1 MTHNDSGKAPFHS
14 GFISILGR
22 PNVGKSTLLNALVG
36 EKVAIVTPKPQTTRN
51 RIIGILNLEDA
62 QLVFVD
68 TPGIHKPRTKLG
80 EFMDKS
86 IQEATKG
93 IDALLVVLDATKIT
107 DQDRNVVMDMQSM
120 KVPKILLLNKI
131 DLVHPQDLLQ
141 PIADF
146 AQAGYDAILPISAK
160 TGDGVDIL
168 KRELIARLPEG
179 PAYFPDTMWTDQTE
193 RQFVAELIREQALFA
208 LQEEIPHGI
217 GIEVLSMKDMSD
229 EMVEIY
235 ANIFCEREAHKRIII
250 GKQGAMLGTIGR
262 KSREGIEKLLG
273 KRVNL
278 QLWVKVQPDWRNS
291 PGDLRSLGYTE

>member
-1 MTHNDSGKAPFHS
+1 MTQTDSGKIPFHS

-22 PNVGKSTLLNALVG
+22 PNVGKSTLINALVG

-51 RIIGILNLEDA
+51 RIIGILNLDHA

-80 EFMDKS
+80 EFMDQS

-93 IDALLVVLDATKIT
+93 IDAMLVVLDVTRIT
-107 DQDRNVVMDMQSM
+107 DQDRGIVESM
-120 KVPKILLLNKI
+120 RGIKAPKLLVLNKI
-131 DLVHPQDLLQ
+131 DLVHPQELLE
-141 PIADF
+141 PIAAF
-146 AQAGYDAILPISAK
+146 AQAGYDAILPVSAK
-160 TGDGVDIL
+160 TGDGVEVV
-168 KRELIARLPEG
+168 KQELISRLPEG
-179 PAYFPDTMWTDQTE
+179 PAYFPDSMWTDQTE

-217 GIEVLSMKDMSD
+217 GVEVLSMKDLSD

-235 ANIFCEREAHKRIII
+235 ANLFCEKDSHKRIII
-250 GKQGAMLGTIGR
+250 GRQGAMLGTIGR
-262 KSREGIEKLLG
+262 KARAGIEKLLG

-278 QLWVKVQPDWRNS
+278 QLWVKVRPDWRNTLE
-291 PGDLRSLGYTE
+291 DLKTLGYSE

>member
-1 MTHNDSGKAPFHS
+1 MTQTDSGKTPFHS

-22 PNVGKSTLLNALVG
+22 PNVGKSTLINALVG

-51 RIIGILNLEDA
+51 RIIGILNLDHA

-80 EFMDKS
+80 EFMDQS

-93 IDALLVVLDATKIT
+93 IDAMLVVLDVTRIT
-107 DQDRNVVMDMQSM
+107 DQDRGVVESM
-120 KVPKILLLNKI
+120 RGIKAPKILVLNKI
-131 DLVHPQDLLQ
+131 DLVHPQELLE
-141 PIADF
+141 PIAAF

-160 TGDGVDIL
+160 TGDGVEVV
-168 KRELIARLPEG
+168 KQELISRLPEG
-179 PAYFPDTMWTDQTE
+179 PAYFPDSMWTDQTE

-217 GIEVLSMKDMSD
+217 GVEVLSMKDLSD

-235 ANIFCEREAHKRIII
+235 ANLFCEKDSHKRIII
-250 GKQGAMLGTIGR
+250 GRQGAMLGTIGR
-262 KSREGIEKLLG
+262 KARAGIENLLG

-278 QLWVKVQPDWRNS
+278 QLWVKVRPDWRNT
-291 PGDLRSLGYTE
+291 PEDLKTLGYSE

>member
-1 MTHNDSGKAPFHS
+1 MTQTDSGKIPFHS

-22 PNVGKSTLLNALVG
+22 PNVGKSTLINALVG

-51 RIIGILNLEDA
+51 RIIGILNLDHA

-80 EFMDKS
+80 EFMDQS

-93 IDALLVVLDATKIT
+93 IDAMLVVLDVTRIT
-107 DQDRNVVMDMQSM
+107 DQDRGVVESM
-120 KVPKILLLNKI
+120 RGIKAPKILVLNKI
-131 DLVHPQDLLQ
+131 DLVHPQELLE
-141 PIADF
+141 PIAAF
-146 AQAGYDAILPISAK
+146 AQAGYDAILPVSAK
-160 TGDGVDIL
+160 TGDGVEVV
-168 KRELIARLPEG
+168 KQELISRLPEG
-179 PAYFPDTMWTDQTE
+179 PAYFPDSMWTDQTE

-217 GIEVLSMKDMSD
+217 GVEVLSMKDLSD

-235 ANIFCEREAHKRIII
+235 ANLFCEKDSHKRIII
-250 GKQGAMLGTIGR
+250 GRQGAMLGTIGR
-262 KSREGIEKLLG
+262 KARAGIEKLLG

-278 QLWVKVQPDWRNS
+278 QLWVKVRPDWRNT
-291 PGDLRSLGYTE
+291 PEDLKTLGYSE